1 MIYVG
6 PNGRDDEDTDAE
18 HPPVYLPNLNSG
30 DNRGMMANAL
40 RGSTADCSGEQV
52 WDSSNIENGTVLYFF
67 CHFPDL

>member
-40 RGSTADCSGEQV
+40 RGSTADCSGEQA
-52 WDSSNIENGTVLYFF
+52 WD
-67 CHFPDL
+67 